1 MKSTI
6 TLIFFTLFVI
16 ASLMTLIIGGYLQ
29 DMLFLGIG
37 VLLIIAS
44 VLIFLEIKTMTDSP
58 FGN

>member
-37 VLLIIAS
+37 VLLTIAS